1 MVFECRERAPEGP
14 SGTREASS
22 MILANEPV
30 MRPAGPSRR
39 ALLLGLGGGLLAAPS
54 VRAQGRFPDRPLRLL
69 VPWGAGGTTDI
80 QMRVLA
86 EQAARR
92 LGQPVVVENKPGA
105 GGVLAAQQLLT
116 ERPDGYVLAQM
127 PISVFRHPQMASRAL
142 FNPMED
148 FTWVA
153 HLTGY
158 LFGIVVKA
166 DAPWRT
172 LAEFLDH
179 AKANPGKVNY
189 GTPGVG
195 TSLHIT
201 MEQIAGTR
209 GIEWTHVPF
218 RGWAENATALLGGQ
232 IQASADSSGWSDLV
246 QAGRLR
252 VLATWGEERAK
263 RFPDVPTL
271 RESGIDIVS
280 ASPYGIAGPKGMSAE
295 VVRVL
300 HDAFKEA
307 LFDPA
312 HIAILDRFDMAPMH
326 MDPAAY
332 AAFARRTYA
341 EEGEMIRRMGLR
353 L

>member
-1 MVFECRERAPEGP
+1 MTDTNG
-14 SGTREASS
+14 G
-22 MILANEPV
+22 
-30 MRPAGPSRR
+30 AGVPRR
-39 ALLLGLGGGLLAAPS
+39 AGLLGLGGALLAAPA
-54 VRAQGRFPDRPLRLL
+54 VRAQGRFPDKPIRLL
-69 VPWGAGGTTDI
+69 VPWAAGGTTDI
-80 QMRVLA
+80 QLRALGD
-86 EQAARR
+86 QASRR
-92 LGQPVVVENKPGA
+92 LGQPIVVENKPGA
-105 GGVLAAQQLLT
+105 GGVLAAQQLLQ
-116 ERPDGYVLAQM
+116 EKPDGYVVAQM

-142 FNPMED
+142 FNPLED
-148 FTWVA
+148 FTYVI

-166 DAPWRT
+166 DAPWQT
-172 LAEFLDH
+172 LGQFLDY

-201 MEQIAGTR
+201 MEQIAGQR

-218 RGWAENATALLGGQ
+218 RGVAENMQALLGGQ
-232 IQASADSSGWSDLV
+232 IHATADSSGWSELV
-246 QAGRLR
+246 QSGRLR
-252 VLATWGEERAK
+252 LLTVWSAERAK

-280 ASPYGIAGPKGMSAE
+280 ASPYGLAGPKGMSPD

-312 HIAILDRFDMAPMH
+312 HIAILDRFDMAPWH
-326 MDPAAY
+326 MGPADY
-332 AAFARRTYA
+332 TAFARRTYA
-341 EEGEMIRRMGLR
+341 EEGEMIRKLGLR